1 MIKGFGIFIFCYA
14 VAKKQAIQYTASVKF
29 LPELRGM
36 PSARWLSMLVPTGQQ
51 LTLIAKQFC
60 GKAQDI
66 SRWHCHCACAT
77 VWLCANLEC
86 ADTKAFHWEAHAIT
100 QQRGSSHQSIRSLRV
115 LHVVHYFCPGC
126 LVSDS
131 SPSLIIALFVIGS
144 HMQYKWKLLC
154 TVLLKGPV
162 FWCYYAHY
170 QEKYPGHYCA
180 GCSSFD
186 FDSSF
191 GLAQQTIHHW
201 AISLS
206 LFLVFHCV
214 PALSF
219 IYTLF
224 FPH

>member
-1 MIKGFGIFIFCYA
+1 MA
-14 VAKKQAIQYTASVKF
+14 VDASSYRSAVNSSSQAILRQGSGHFEMALSLCVCDGVA
-29 LPELRGM
+29 LCESWMCWHQSLSLRG
-36 PSARWLSMLVPTGQQ
+36 SCNNINR
-51 LTLIAKQFC
+51 
-60 GKAQDI
+60 
-66 SRWHCHCACAT
+66 
-77 VWLCANLEC
+77 E
-86 ADTKAFHWEAHAIT
+86 
-100 QQRGSSHQSIRSLRV
+100 
-115 LHVVHYFCPGC
+115 
-126 LVSDS
+126 
-131 SPSLIIALFVIGS
+131 
-144 HMQYKWKLLC
+144 
-154 TVLLKGPV
+154 VLLIRALDRWEYFMLCIIFVPAALSPILPPLWSLPFLLLVLTCSINGSCFALC
-162 FWCYYAHY
+162 FWKVPSSDIIMRITN
-170 QEKYPGHYCA
+170 EKYPGHYCA